1 MGGAWLYRD
10 YISIMGKIMYILSI
24 ILIDN
29 FPHHIPL
36 HRSLWCILITATQPY
51 TANWQSKVKH
61 TCSSQKT
68 LTNGDYHS
76 STLGNIRHVYVR
88 TYIRRYITLHCMT
101 LHCIARYCMAYM
113 TWHDIPWHD
122 MAYIHGLSIY
132 NMRPGISV
140 CPDCYIYP
148 LWKQGQF
155 SPHKPQNLSIAR
167 ILGFPNEITPPST
180 IWLFN
185 IAMENHHL

>member
-10 YISIMGKIMYILSI
+10 YISIMGKMMYILSI
-24 ILIDN
+24 ILIHN

-76 STLGNIRHVYVR
+76 STLGNIRHVYVQ
-88 TYIRRYITLHCMT
+88 TYIRRYITLHDAT
-101 LHCIARYCMAYM
+101 LHCAVLHGIYDNMTFHDM
-113 TWHDIPWHD
+113 TWHGIHTWPEYILYATWSLCLPGLLYIPPMKTGTIPPQVFVQTPEFVYSTHTW
-122 MAYIHGLSIY
+122 
-132 NMRPGISV
+132 ISKRDHPTV
-140 CPDCYIYP
+140 Y
-148 LWKQGQF
+148 
-155 SPHKPQNLSIAR
+155 
-167 ILGFPNEITPPST
+167 
-180 IWLFN
+180 
-185 IAMENHHL
+185 HLVI